1 MAVPVATDE
10 EFRVHKIPAAAVRSI
25 FESMVDLS
33 DHGKLLDRYLALP
46 APKMCMYGE
55 QNDSL
60 SYLPALAEGGV
71 EVAGISHCAHFPMYS
86 NARQMWARI
95 IGLVSRADA

>member
-1 MAVPVATDE
+1 
-10 EFRVHKIPAAAVRSI
+10 
-25 FESMVDLS
+25 MVDLS

-46 APKMCMYGE
+46 APKMFVYGE

-60 SYLPALAEGGV
+60 SHLPALAEGGV
-71 EVAGISHCAHFPMYS
+71 ELAGISRCAHVPMYS
-86 NARQMWARI
+86 NAPQRWARI